1 MAITS
6 RKRQRQGRSNQ
17 VPADML
23 HGSDRRSKF
32 RKNADGQCASAL
44 LSGESSLGAQAVDH
58 RDFGV
63 QPHACALVD
72 AELQAIL
79 RAFIANLIRALEPDF
94 ADIVWRA
101 EVLGHST
108 PAIAQTLGFSEGV
121 VASRLRIGR
130 RRLVRVIALLLETPQ
145 KGQCGALRSYEKN
158 RAPVSLQRP
167 RIISLTSSA

>member
-1 MAITS
+1 MQCARDKRWPRSGGSGRDGVDVTI
-6 RKRQRQGRSNQ
+6 RKRQRQGRGNQ

-44 LSGESSLGAQAVDH
+44 LSGESSLGAQAVD
-58 RDFGV
+58 RCSFGV
-63 QPHACALVD
+63 QSYPCVLVD
-72 AELQAIL
+72 TELQAIL
-79 RAFIANLIRALEPDF
+79 RALIANLIRALEPDF

-108 PAIAQTLGFSEGV
+108 PAIAQTLGLSEGV

-130 RRLVRVIALLLETPQ
+130 RRLVRLIALALETPQ
-145 KGQCGALRSYEKN
+145 KA
-158 RAPVSLQRP
+158 
-167 RIISLTSSA
+167 